1 MSLKGWCECMRK
13 KIFNTK
19 IKLLAN
25 KHLPRSSKCKP
36 SWYKSTLE
44 VFLLSIKTIPFL
56 LHVSIF
62 FSLIFLITVY
72 ESFVKSDPR
81 NEKIHHS
88 KRFSFID
95 NAD

>member
-1 MSLKGWCECMRK
+1 M
-13 KIFNTK
+13 
-19 IKLLAN
+19 
-25 KHLPRSSKCKP
+25 
-36 SWYKSTLE
+36 
-44 VFLLSIKTIPFL
+44 
-56 LHVSIF
+56 
-62 FSLIFLITVY
+62 TVY